1 MVFVMTQTQPN
12 VLRRTKIIFT
22 IGPATES
29 EEMLEKLILGGADIV
44 RLNMAHAKHEWTRT
58 VIRRIRAVSARI
70 GREVAIMMDIKGPEI
85 RTGDLDAP
93 IELRPGEIFDFTVK
107 PGADRENSEEIRS
120 VDVNY
125 QDLVNDIA
133 VGDTVL
139 VDNGLIRLEVLTKD
153 HAHIRCRVL
162 IPGELKSKRHINL
175 PGVKVNL
182 PSFTEK
188 DRADTTVGLEEGID
202 FVALSFVRAAK
213 DVELLRTFLSEKKS
227 RCRIIAKIEDQSAID
242 HLDSIVAA
250 CDALMVARGDL
261 GIECPFEELP
271 VIQRRAVRACLA
283 QGRPVIVAT
292 HMLESMISQPVPTR
306 AEITDVANAVFE
318 LADCVMLSGE
328 TTIGKYP
335 LECVQMLDKISRRIE
350 AEEAPLAREPAVFTG
365 ERMKVLH
372 SAVVLANELPRS
384 KLLTFTRHGFMAQGL
399 AALRPTSAPIIAFT
413 PSPEVFRQLR
423 LLRAVEPYL
432 MPLGS
437 EPDVTIENAIALLR
451 REGRIAPGDKLIVAT
466 DIVAQDRLVDS
477 VQLRTVR

>member
-1 MVFVMTQTQPN
+1 MN
-12 VLRRTKIIFT
+12 ADSIRRTKIIVT
-22 IGPATES
+22 LGPATES
-29 EEMLEKLILGGADIV
+29 EAMLEKLFRAGAGIV
-44 RLNMAHAKHEWTRT
+44 RLNMAHAKHDWTRM
-58 VIRRIRAVSARI
+58 VIRRVRAVSARI
-70 GREVAIMMDIKGPEI
+70 GRDVAIMMDIKGPEI
-85 RTGDLDAP
+85 RTGDLTVP
-93 IELRPGEIFDFTVK
+93 IELKAGEIFDFTVK
-107 PGADRENSEEIRS
+107 PRTSSAGIEGGEEIRS

-125 QDLVNDIA
+125 QNLANDIK
-133 VGDTVL
+133 VGDSVL
-139 VDNGLIRLEVLTKD
+139 VDNGLLRLEVLGKD
-153 HAHIRCRVL
+153 EARIRCRVI

-202 FVALSFVRAAK
+202 FIALSFVREAK
-213 DVELLRTFLSEKKS
+213 DIAVLRAFLSEKKS

-242 HLDSIVAA
+242 NLDSIVTA

-335 LECVQMLDKISRRIE
+335 LECVQMLDKIARRIE
-350 AEEAPLAREPAVFTG
+350 KEESGESRPPAVFTG

-399 AALRPTSAPIIAFT
+399 AMLRPVHSPIIAFT

-423 LLRAVEPYL
+423 LLRGVAPVL
-432 MPLGS
+432 MPLAS
-437 EPDVTIENAIALLR
+437 EPDITIENAIALLR
-451 REGRIAPGDKLIVAT
+451 REGRIVPGDKLIVAT
-466 DIVAQDRLVDS
+466 DIVSQDRLVDS

>member
-1 MVFVMTQTQPN
+1 MN
-12 VLRRTKIIFT
+12 ADSIRRTKIIVT
-22 IGPATES
+22 LGPATES
-29 EEMLEKLILGGADIV
+29 EAMLEKLFRAGAGIV
-44 RLNMAHAKHEWTRT
+44 RLNMAHAKHDWTRM
-58 VIRRIRAVSARI
+58 VIRRVRAVSARI
-70 GREVAIMMDIKGPEI
+70 GRDVAIMMDIKGPEI
-85 RTGDLDAP
+85 RTGDLTVP
-93 IELRPGEIFDFTVK
+93 IELKAGEIFDFTVK
-107 PGADRENSEEIRS
+107 PRTSSAGIEGGEEIRS

-125 QDLVNDIA
+125 QNLANDIK
-133 VGDTVL
+133 VGDSIL
-139 VDNGLIRLEVLTKD
+139 VDNGLLRLEVLAKD
-153 HAHIRCRVL
+153 EARIRCRVI

-202 FVALSFVRAAK
+202 FIALSFVREAK
-213 DVELLRTFLSEKKS
+213 DIAVLRAFLSEKKS

-242 HLDSIVAA
+242 NLDSIVTA

-335 LECVQMLDKISRRIE
+335 LECVQMLDKIARRIE
-350 AEEAPLAREPAVFTG
+350 KEESGESRPPAVFTG

-399 AALRPTSAPIIAFT
+399 AMLRPVHSPIIAFT

-423 LLRAVEPYL
+423 LLRGVAPVL
-432 MPLGS
+432 MPLAS
-437 EPDVTIENAIALLR
+437 EPDITIENAIALLR
-451 REGRIAPGDKLIVAT
+451 REGRIVPGDKLIVAT
-466 DIVAQDRLVDS
+466 DIVSQDRLVDS